1 MGHILSP
8 HLKKKDCLYHQNQKY
23 ADSVFKMNS
32 LLTNA
37 TDTNSISDIVA
48 LANGYKGMS
57 VQIESDRER
66 LSAIQRLFTANRDI
80 DYVDESI
87 Q

>member
-1 MGHILSP
+1 MTTNLV
-8 HLKKKDCLYHQNQKY
+8 NQKY
-23 ADSVFKMNS
+23 ADSIFKMNS

-57 VQIESDRER
+57 VQI
-66 LSAIQRLFTANRDI
+66 
-80 DYVDESI
+80 
-87 Q
+87 